1 MLRLDYTFFINQLK
15 INLAQKS
22 FFFDTITNL
31 KVLNFIK
38 LLYKLGV
45 VRRYL
50 KVSSKKYRIFP
61 NWVGNR
67 STLALIKFF
76 QKKTPIKLSYKALK
90 LLNLYTFSSYILL
103 NTDNGL
109 LTHNE
114 ALQRRKGGQ
123 LVCIIL

>member
-67 STLALIKFF
+67 STLARIKFF
-76 QKKTPIKLSYKALK
+76 QKKNTYQIKLQSVKTFK
-90 LLNLYTFSSYILL
+90 LVYLQFLY
-103 NTDNGL
+103 
-109 LTHNE
+109 LT
-114 ALQRRKGGQ
+114 KYW
-123 LVCIIL
+123 

>member
-50 KVSSKKYRIFP
+50 MVSAKKYRIFP

-67 STLALIKFF
+67 STLARIKFF

>member
-50 KVSSKKYRIFP
+50 RVSAKKYRIFP

-67 STLALIKFF
+67 STLARIKFF

-109 LTHNE
+109 LTHSE
-114 ALQRRKGGQ
+114 ALQRHKGGQ

>member
-50 KVSSKKYRIFP
+50 KVSAKKYRVFP

-67 STLALIKFF
+67 STLARIKFF

-109 LTHNE
+109 LTHGE

>member
-50 KVSSKKYRIFP
+50 RVSAKKYRIFP

-67 STLALIKFF
+67 STLARIKFF

-109 LTHNE
+109 LTHSE